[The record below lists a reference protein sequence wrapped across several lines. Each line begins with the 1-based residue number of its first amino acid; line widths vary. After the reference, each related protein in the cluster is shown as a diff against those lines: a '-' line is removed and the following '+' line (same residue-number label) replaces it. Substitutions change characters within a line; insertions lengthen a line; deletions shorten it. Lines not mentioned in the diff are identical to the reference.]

1 LRIREHLAAHW
12 SAWFDGLTLTVEAD
26 GTTTLE
32 GSVVDAAALY
42 GLIARLRDLGLTL
55 LGVERLEVGST
66 VRGRQAVDAATDP

>member
-1 LRIREHLAAHW
+1 MSESHDTSPPADGSWYRLRIREHLAAHW
-12 SAWFDGLTLTVEAD
+12 SAWFDGLTLTAEAD

-55 LGVERLEVGST
+55 LDVERL
-66 VRGRQAVDAATDP
+66 